1 MTKDIILEQ
10 VQDILRDI
18 FDDEDIAVTCETI
31 ADDIEDWD
39 SLEHINV
46 ITSIEKHFN
55 IRFAMN
61 EVSGFKNVGNM
72 VDTIY
77 NKIS

>member
-1 MTKDIILEQ
+1 MTKENVLEQ

-18 FDDEDIAVTCETI
+18 FDDEDIIVTYETV

-46 ITSIEKHFN
+46 ITSMEKHFN
-55 IRFAMN
+55 IKFAMN
-61 EVSGFKNVGNM
+61 EVTGFKNVGSM
-72 VDTIY
+72 VDTIF

>member
-1 MTKDIILEQ
+1 MTKDNVLEQ

-18 FDDEDIAVTCETI
+18 FDDEDIIVTIDTV

-46 ITSIEKHFN
+46 ITSMEKHFK
-55 IRFAMN
+55 IKFAMN
-61 EVSGFKNVGNM
+61 EVTGFKNIGNM
-72 VDTIY
+72 VDTIFD
-77 NKIS
+77 KVS

>member
-1 MTKDIILEQ
+1 MTRDQLLNQ
-10 VQDILRDI
+10 VQDIFRDI
-18 FDDEDIAVTCETI
+18 FDEEDIVISYETV

-39 SLEHINV
+39 SLEHINI
-46 ITSIEKHFN
+46 ITSVEKHFK
-55 IRFAMN
+55 IKFAMN

-72 VDTIY
+72 IDTIL

>member
-1 MTKDIILEQ
+1 MTRESVLEQ

-18 FDDEDIAVTCETI
+18 FDDEDIVVTNDTV

-46 ITSIEKHFN
+46 ITSMEKHFKVK
-55 IRFAMN
+55 FAMN
-61 EVSGFKNVGNM
+61 EVTGFKNVGNM
-72 VDTIY
+72 VDTIF

>member
-1 MTKDIILEQ
+1 MTKDIVLEQ
-10 VQDILRDI
+10 VQEILRDI
-18 FDDEDIAVTCETI
+18 FDDEDIVVTYDTV

-55 IRFAMN
+55 VKFAMN
-61 EVSGFKNVGNM
+61 EVTGFKNVGNM
-72 VDTIY
+72 VDTIF
-77 NKIS
+77 NKVS

>member
-1 MTKDIILEQ
+1 MTKNDILKH

-18 FDDEDIAVTCETI
+18 FDDEDIIVTNDTV

-46 ITSIEKHFN
+46 ITSMEKHFN
-55 IRFAMN
+55 IKFAMN
-61 EVSGFKNVGNM
+61 EVTGFKNVGNM
-72 VDTIY
+72 VDTIF
-77 NKIS
+77 NKI

>member
-1 MTKDIILEQ
+1 MTKDTVLNE
-10 VQDILRDI
+10 VQEILRDI
-18 FDDEDIAVTCETI
+18 FDDEDIVVTYETV

-55 IRFAMN
+55 IKFAMN
-61 EVSGFKNVGNM
+61 EVTGFKNVGNM
-72 VDTIY
+72 
-77 NKIS
+77 

>member
-1 MTKDIILEQ
+1 MTRDNVLDK

-18 FDDEDIAVTCETI
+18 FDDEDIVVTNNTT

-46 ITSIEKHFN
+46 ITSIEKHFK
-55 IRFAMN
+55 IKFAMN
-61 EVSGFKNVGNM
+61 DVTGFKNVGNM
-72 VDTIY
+72 VDTIF

>member
-1 MTKDIILEQ
+1 MTKEQ
-10 VQDILRDI
+10 VLAEIQDILRDI
-18 FDDEDIAVTCETI
+18 FDDEDIIVTYKTV

-55 IRFAMN
+55 IKFVMN
-61 EVSGFKNVGNM
+61 EVIAFKNVGNM
-72 VDTIY
+72 VDSIFK
-77 NKIS
+77 KIS

>member
-1 MTKDIILEQ
+1 MTRENVLEQ

-18 FDDEDIAVTCETI
+18 FDDESLIIADSTT

-46 ITSIEKHFN
+46 ITSIEKHFK

-61 EVSGFKNVGNM
+61 EVTGFKNVGNM
-72 VDTIY
+72 VDTIF
-77 NKIS
+77 NKVS

>member
-1 MTKDIILEQ
+1 MTRDNVLEQ

-18 FDDEDIAVTCETI
+18 FDDDNIVIADKTT

-46 ITSIEKHFN
+46 ITSIEKHFK

-61 EVSGFKNVGNM
+61 EVTGFKNVGNM
-72 VDTIY
+72 VDTIF
-77 NKIS
+77 NKVS

>member
-1 MTKDIILEQ
+1 MTRENVLEQ
-10 VQDILRDI
+10 VQDILKDI
-18 FDDEDIAVTCETI
+18 FDDEDIVVTNDTV

-46 ITSIEKHFN
+46 ITSMEKHFKVK
-55 IRFAMN
+55 FAMN
-61 EVSGFKNVGNM
+61 EVTGFKNVGNM
-72 VDTIY
+72 VDVIF

>member
-1 MTKDIILEQ
+1 MTRQDILNQ

-18 FDDEDIAVTCETI
+18 FDDEDIIVTDKTV

-55 IRFAMN
+55 IKFTMN
-61 EVSGFKNVGNM
+61 EATGFKNVGNM
-72 VDTIY
+72 VDTILG
-77 NKIS
+77 KIS

>member
-1 MTKDIILEQ
+1 MTRENVLEQ

-18 FDDEDIAVTCETI
+18 FDDEDIVVTNDTT

-61 EVSGFKNVGNM
+61 EVTGFKNVGNM
-72 VDTIY
+72 VDTIFG
-77 NKIS
+77 KIS

>member
-1 MTKDIILEQ
+1 MTKAEILNQ

-18 FDDEDIAVTCETI
+18 FDDEDIIVTENTV

-55 IRFAMN
+55 IKFAMS
-61 EVSGFKNVGNM
+61 EVTGFKNVGNM
-72 VDTIY
+72 VDTIL
-77 NKIS
+77 NKLS

>member
-1 MTKDIILEQ
+1 MTKNDILKQ

-18 FDDEDIAVTCETI
+18 FDDEDIIVTNDTV

-46 ITSIEKHFN
+46 ITSMEKHFN
-55 IRFAMN
+55 IKFAMN
-61 EVSGFKNVGNM
+61 EVTGFKNVGNM
-72 VDTIY
+72 VDTIF
-77 NKIS
+77 NKI

>member
-1 MTKDIILEQ
+1 MTKDNVLAE
-10 VQDILRDI
+10 VQEILRDI
-18 FDDEDIAVTCETI
+18 FDDEDIAITLETV

-55 IRFAMN
+55 IKFAMY
-61 EVSGFKNVGNM
+61 EVTGFKNVGNM
-72 VDTIY
+72 VDTIF
-77 NKIS
+77 NKVS

>member
-1 MTKDIILEQ
+1 MTKEQ
-10 VQDILRDI
+10 VLAEVQDILRDL
-18 FDDEDIAVTCETI
+18 FDDEDMVVAFETV

-55 IRFAMN
+55 IKFAMN
-61 EVSGFKNVGNM
+61 EVIGFKNVGNM
-72 VDTIY
+72 VDIIF
-77 NKIS
+77 NKVA

>member
-1 MTKDIILEQ
+1 MTRQDILSQ

-18 FDDEDIAVTCETI
+18 FDDEDIIVTDNTV

-46 ITSIEKHFN
+46 ITSMEKHFN
-55 IRFAMN
+55 IKFAMN
-61 EVSGFKNVGNM
+61 EATGFKNVGNM
-72 VDTIY
+72 VDTILS
-77 NKIS
+77 KIS